1 MKIEIKRK
9 IKDSEMV
16 ISVDNS
22 DIDKAL
28 LSVMPFLV
36 EDKCECG
43 STDIIW
49 EGRRTKKNF
58 IYINRKCKKCSK
70 TSTLGHNQ
78 EGGTVFWKKWE
89 VYEPKNQAFKP
100 MSSTQKPEEPQEYLP
115 Y

>member
-1 MKIEIKRK
+1 MQITIKRK

-16 ISVDNS
+16 VTVNQEN
-22 DIDKAL
+22 IDKAL

-49 EGRRTKKNF
+49 EGRRTKEGF
-58 IYINRKCKKCSK
+58 IYINRKCKKCLK

-78 EGGTVFWKKWE
+78 EGGTVFWKQWE
-89 VYEPKNQAFKP
+89 VYTPKQTSFKP
-100 MSSTQKPEEPQEYLP
+100 MAKPDEPQEYIP